1 MSAHEPSGHEADH
14 PDIGA
19 PVPGT
24 AESLSPE
31 AAVAPSDAAEPA
43 PETPWRRQDPRMLAV
58 LPIREIG
65 RFLPAIIALL
75 VAGTASDSGPPLI
88 FGVLAAVAAVA
99 LGCLRWFTT
108 TYRFTPDQIQLRTA
122 LIGSTTR
129 TARIDRVRTVDL
141 TASPLHR
148 IVGLAAVKIGTGA
161 DESDF
166 ALDGLARRDADAV
179 RETLLHRRFQAAAQK
194 GAAETLSDAD
204 GADDAATEQVSPSAV
219 LTSRSVQFLARFDPR
234 WIRYAPFGLIGLAG
248 AAAIVGIGFQAIDSL
263 GFDPENNGTV
273 RQLESWG
280 ERVGLVLVVVTVAL
294 VLLAGVI
301 VLSIVGYVLQ
311 NWGFTLS
318 RHLLGGT
325 LHVSRGLLTTRAT
338 SLEEARLRGVRF
350 VQPLNLRVVGGAR
363 LRAITTGLDD
373 ESSDLLLPESPA
385 GVSAGVTDDLLN
397 EPGLLTRPL
406 RRHGP
411 VATRRRWTRA
421 FAAAA
426 PFCIAAV
433 VAAVVWSPVWAIW
446 LPVLLVV
453 SAALAAD
460 RARALGH
467 EITEDYVIT
476 RSGSL
481 NRSTEVL
488 ERRGIIGVNV
498 SRSFFQRRAGV
509 ATVTLTSAAG
519 DEEYTILDLPEG
531 LVAPLVAQVL
541 PGPTA
546 ALLA

>member
-1 MSAHEPSGHEADH
+1 
-14 PDIGA
+14 
-19 PVPGT
+19 
-24 AESLSPE
+24 
-31 AAVAPSDAAEPA
+31 
-43 PETPWRRQDPRMLAV
+43 MLAV
-58 LPIREIG
+58 LPLREVG
-65 RFLPAIIALL
+65 KFLPAIIALL
-75 VAGTASDSGPPLI
+75 VAGTASESGPPPI
-88 FGVLAAVAAVA
+88 FGVIAAVAAIA

-166 ALDGLARRDADAV
+166 SLDGLARADADAV
-179 RETLLHRRFQAAAQK
+179 RDQLLHRRYQAAAAREDV
-194 GAAETLSDAD
+194 AAETPV
-204 GADDAATEQVSPSAV
+204 DAAPNDEHTGPGPVPAGR
-219 LTSRSVQFLARFDPR
+219 TVQFLARFDPR
-234 WIRYAPFGLIGLAG
+234 WIKYAPFGLVGIAG
-248 AAAIVGIGFQAIDSL
+248 AAAIVGIGFQAIDGL
-263 GFDPENNGTV
+263 GFDPEQNEAVQG
-273 RQLESWG
+273 LETWG
-280 ERVGLVLVVVTVAL
+280 ERVGLALVIVTVAI
-294 VLLAGVI
+294 VLLLGVV

-318 RHLLGGT
+318 RHRRGGT

-350 VQPLNLRVVGGAR
+350 AQPLNLRLVRGAR

-385 GVSAGVTDDLLN
+385 AVSHRVSDDLLN
-397 EPGLLTRPL
+397 EPGLLTTPL

-411 VATRRRWTRA
+411 AATRRRWTRA
-421 FAAAA
+421 FEAAVPLCAG
-426 PFCIAAV
+426 AV
-433 VAAVVWSPVWAIW
+433 VAAVLWSPVWAVWVPI
-446 LPVLLVV
+446 LLIA

-467 EITEDYVIT
+467 ELTEHYVIT

-481 NRSTEVL
+481 DRSTEVL

-519 DEEYTILDLPEG
+519 DEHYSIVDLPQEQVG
-531 LVAPLVAQVL
+531 PLVAELL
-541 PGPTA
+541 PGPAA
-546 ALLA
+546 ALLR